1 MNCLASLESWRLL
14 GTESGAAALLYL
26 DQLNSEIQLFSRHL
40 VVGVKGN
47 RGVVLCGY
55 FYREGLAVLIGQI
68 DLLACLQVLGA
79 GKPGDFKGEDS
90 VGVRHAV
97 GLLRHQMDVHNLSR
111 LHIGHSRVKSLN
123 HHARSADKFQGLPA
137 VVGRIKLR
145 PVVEGA
151 SVMGAAGFSDIASGN
166 GMVGAAAVLPKC

>member
-90 VGVRHAV
+90 VG
-97 GLLRHQMDVHNLSR
+97 
-111 LHIGHSRVKSLN
+111 
-123 HHARSADKFQGLPA
+123 
-137 VVGRIKLR
+137 
-145 PVVEGA
+145 
-151 SVMGAAGFSDIASGN
+151 SG
-166 GMVGAAAVLPKC
+166 MP